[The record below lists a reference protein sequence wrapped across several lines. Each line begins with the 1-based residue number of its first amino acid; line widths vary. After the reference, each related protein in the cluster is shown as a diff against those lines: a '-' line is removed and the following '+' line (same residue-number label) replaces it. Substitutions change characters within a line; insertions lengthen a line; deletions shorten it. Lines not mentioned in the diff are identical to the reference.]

1 MIYILDTNI
10 IRTLLSFF
18 PKKGKIFE
26 EVWKKIDEKVLSGEF
41 ISVDECYNE
50 LVRQYSDKTDH
61 YKWFHEHKDMF
72 KNPDNN
78 ESIVI
83 RQLLLNPKMRETIH
97 QKNILEN
104 RPSADVY
111 IVAKAK
117 ALNATV
123 VTNESYKPH
132 SAQLPNLC
140 EELEVAYISYD
151 DFMEILDGEMINR
164 RIEST

>member
-1 MIYILDTNI
+1 MIFILDTNI
-10 IRTLLSFF
+10 IRTLLNFF
-18 PKKGKIFE
+18 PKKGKRFE
-26 EVWKKIDEKVLSGEF
+26 EVWEKIDAKIEAGEF

-50 LVRQYSDKTDH
+50 LTRQFSDKTDQ
-61 YKWFHEHKDMF
+61 YLWFHGHKDMF
-72 KNPDNN
+72 KNPDDK

-83 RQLLLNPKMRETIH
+83 SQLLIKPKMRETVH

-104 RPSADVY
+104 RPSADVF

-123 VTNESYKPH
+123 VTNETYKPH

-140 EELEVAYISYD
+140 EELGVNCISYD
-151 DFMEILDGEMINR
+151 DFMAIIDEL
-164 RIEST
+164 